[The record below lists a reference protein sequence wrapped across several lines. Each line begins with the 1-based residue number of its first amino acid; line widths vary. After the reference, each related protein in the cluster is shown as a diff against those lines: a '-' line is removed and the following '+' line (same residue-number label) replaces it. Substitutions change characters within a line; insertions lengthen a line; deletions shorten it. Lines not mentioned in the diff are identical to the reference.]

1 VLRRREALGFLAAL
15 ACGPALAEEPHVAAS
30 AAAAPVVLQAELVK
44 TGLYLI
50 TGGGGHSLLRLS
62 QAGGVLVGGK
72 SPGSYR
78 PLMSHLRRINK
89 LSDLPLRVLVL
100 PNGEL
105 AQAGNWALFAAA
117 GVAII
122 AQRKLQLPVPQTA
135 ASAAKP
141 PGPVVDFDRSYEL
154 SIGGIDLRVLH
165 FGPARGNADAVVLF
179 PDLKVLAVGDLY
191 TSDTPQPDT
200 AVGGSLRAWS
210 QVLAEL
216 LRLDFDTMVAS
227 AGPVLGRTDLEAF
240 KGRLDSLVLQAP

>member
-1 VLRRREALGFLAAL
+1 VLRRRQALSLLGAL
-15 ACGPALAEEPHVAAS
+15 ACSTPALAEEPLAAAS
-30 AAAAPVVLQAELVK
+30 AAAGPVLQAELIK

-100 PNGEL
+100 PNGDPE
-105 AQAGNWALFAAA
+105 QAGNQALFAAA

-122 AQRKLQLPVPQTA
+122 AQRNLVLPPPQPA

-141 PGPVVDFDRSYEL
+141 PGPRVAFDGSYEL
-154 SIGGIDLRVLH
+154 RIGGIELRVLH

-191 TSDTPQPDT
+191 TEGTPQPDT
-200 AVGGSLRAWS
+200 AAGGGLRAWS

-216 LRLDFDTMVAS
+216 LRLDFDTVVAG
-227 AGPVLGRTDLEAF
+227 AGPVLGRGDLEAF
-240 KGRLDSLVLQAP
+240 KGRLDALAGPR